1 MIKNKEQDKKK
12 LVRLVDCIANNNDLD
27 EFLKAEGLNHFK
39 RHVIEVEKLFRSG
52 LFLKVEIPQ
61 MLGLDY
67 DELISFNSKLKQ
79 TNVMSGDLL
88 QIDIIH

>member
-1 MIKNKEQDKKK
+1 MIQNKKQDKKK
-12 LVRLVDCIANNNDLD
+12 LVKLVECIANKNDLD
-27 EFLKAEGLNHFK
+27 EFLKAENLNHYK
-39 RHVIEVEKLFRSG
+39 RHVMEVEKLFQSG

-67 DELISFNSKLKQ
+67 DELISLNRKLKQ
-79 TNVMSGDLL
+79 SNVMSAELL